1 MAVIVGI
8 FIGCALFITMGFT
21 LFTDVKLWG
30 VAREGFRAMRQVP
43 PEQRRRTYVMMATT
57 YLGSAAYV
65 LFLAIAPFGRRDTM
79 IWFLIVPFLVLA
91 PLGMIAA
98 GIRSYRLGRHQT
110 LGDSYVHP
118 KRPKGERTA
127 YKYGGSLGWIAS
139 MIDPETSSWKAA
151 RRPKPE
157 RDLTDRDEPETSDD
171 SSL

>member
-21 LFTDVKLWG
+21 VVTDVKLWG

-91 PLGMIAA
+91 PVGMIAA
-98 GIRSYRLGRHQT
+98 GMRAYRLGRHPSSGEGDRST
-110 LGDSYVHP
+110 LP
-118 KRPKGERTA
+118 Q
-127 YKYGGSLGWIAS
+127 
-139 MIDPETSSWKAA
+139 
-151 RRPKPE
+151 
-157 RDLTDRDEPETSDD
+157 
-171 SSL
+171 